1 MALPATQ
8 AGIALRGRQVLAGI
22 AAPPREAMRVNEQG
36 NPVPESQR
44 EVLDGLPVLIFLER
58 AGTIVFANAEAR
70 LLLGLTEG
78 AWVARPVEEV
88 LWGLAAGTAEPQTLL
103 TGTQRGD

>member
-1 MALPATQ
+1 
-8 AGIALRGRQVLAGI
+8 
-22 AAPPREAMRVNEQG
+22 MR
-36 NPVPESQR
+36 SAR
-44 EVLDGLPVLIFLER
+44 FWTACRSSFFLER

-103 TGTQRGD
+103 TGTQRGYPFHATLP